1 MTSATTTIRY
11 PVSGVRNDVIRDL
24 WNAVR
29 EIPGIH
35 KYNFS
40 QDMAMEYLME
50 RLVDA
55 MEEPK
60 LKLNANSKYT
70 FRRVSDMEWNAIAMK
85 CRHKEI
91 TYQMML
97 VAKNEPNKYVIA
109 DDMYSSDDLPDEPLK
124 Q

>member
-1 MTSATTTIRY
+1 MTSTTTTTRKNIGY
-11 PVSGVRNDVIRDL
+11 GVRNDVIRDL

-50 RLVDA
+50 R
-55 MEEPK
+55 MITPK
-60 LKLNANSKYT
+60 KKLCANSKHT
-70 FRRVSDMEWNAIAMK
+70 FQRVSSIEWNEIAFL
-85 CRHKEI
+85 CKEKEV
-91 TYQMML
+91 TYQLML

-109 DDMYSSDDLPDEPLK
+109 DDMYSDDDLPDEPLE

>member
-1 MTSATTTIRY
+1 MTSATTTTRKTVGY
-11 PVSGVRNDVIRDL
+11 GVRNDVIRDL

-40 QDMAMEYLME
+40 KDMAMEYLVE
-50 RLVDA
+50 R
-55 MEEPK
+55 MIIYPK
-60 LKLNANSKYT
+60 KKLCANSVHT
-70 FRRVSDMEWNAIAMK
+70 FQRVSDDELHEIVMK
-85 CRHKEI
+85 CHHKEV

-97 VAKNEPNKYVIA
+97 VAKNDPDKYAIA
-109 DDMYSSDDLPDEPLK
+109 DDMYSDDDLPDEPLE